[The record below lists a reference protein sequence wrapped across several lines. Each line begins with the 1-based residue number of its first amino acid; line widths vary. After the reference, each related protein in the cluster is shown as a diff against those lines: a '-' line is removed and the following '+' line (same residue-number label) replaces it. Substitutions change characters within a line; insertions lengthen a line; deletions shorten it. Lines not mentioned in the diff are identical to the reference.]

1 MKEFT
6 VLSDK
11 GIVLR
16 SGTCEDAYFAQQALN
31 PGETVVEGK
40 QTPPPSTAMPTW
52 SGNRHNEYPSTRAL
66 GDALYWQSK
75 GDDSKLMAYF
85 QQCEAVKQKYPKP

>member
-16 SGTCEDAYFAQQALN
+16 SGTCEDEYFQKQVLN
-31 PGETVVEGK
+31 PGETVVEGILA
-40 QTPPPSTAMPTW
+40 PPNSDVVYTW
-52 SGNRHNEYPSTRAL
+52 SGNRHNEYPSSRVL

-75 GDDSKLMAYF
+75 GDNSKLEAYF
-85 QQCEAVKQKYPKP
+85 QQCEAVKQKYPKQ